1 MQKAFKWLLPLILFG
16 CQLDP
21 ETVYVPE
28 IFEITDTLYVQ
39 IHDTSYVEN
48 EASFGLSTNATIYLV
63 GIDSLEIAY
72 WYALTKLDSAVVD
85 SVFLT
90 GYLIEWNDAKT
101 HGTLMNKTLHVPW
114 PNNARDWT
122 YPWSYGHG
130 EFYAD
135 TILAINDWPEDQ
147 QVSYSIQLEY
157 K

>member
-1 MQKAFKWLLPLILFG
+1 MTKDPVLVG
-16 CQLDP
+16 CQL
-21 ETVYVPE
+21 EPE
-28 IFEITDTLYVQ
+28 IMYIPEIYEIRDTLYV
-39 IHDTSYVEN
+39 HDTSYVAS
-48 EASFGLSTNATIYLV
+48 EASFGITSSATLYPY
-63 GIDSLEIAY
+63 GADSLELGY
-72 WYALTKLDSAVVD
+72 WYAVTKLDSSFVD

-135 TILAINDWPEDQ
+135 TLLAISDWPEDQ